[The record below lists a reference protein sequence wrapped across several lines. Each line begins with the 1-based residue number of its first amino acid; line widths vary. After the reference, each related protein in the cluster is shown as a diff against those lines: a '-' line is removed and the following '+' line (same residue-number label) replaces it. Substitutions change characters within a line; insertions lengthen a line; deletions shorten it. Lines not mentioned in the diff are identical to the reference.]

1 MTRKGVLVCALSD
14 SIYRNYIGAIRA
26 QFSRHVRVDIERTT
40 DEKGEKM
47 VQIWSQH
54 PEVVRSAVE
63 HVLGKKYA
71 DILQREVR

>member
-1 MTRKGVLVCALSD
+1 MTRKGVLICELTDNV
-14 SIYRNYIGAIRA
+14 YRTNIGVIRA
-26 QFSRHVRVDIERTT
+26 QFSRHVRIDIERTIN
-40 DEKGEKM
+40 ENSEKM

-71 DILQREVR
+71 DILQREV